1 MHAAKDLEVR
11 DALRF
16 VIETYG
22 SEETFKIG
30 NQKPPDLF
38 RILLDVA
45 EGNIK
50 VISGLDP
57 DELQSIYR
65 MEGCSVKDSS
75 EVQMI
80 MRDLVD
86 RFLKENPNPKV
97 YVLDDP
103 GLLINVKNQIH

>member
-45 EGNIK
+45 EGSIK
-50 VISGLDP
+50 VVTQLDP
-57 DELQSIYR
+57 TELRDIYR
-65 MEGCSVKDSS
+65 MEAC
-75 EVQMI
+75 
-80 MRDLVD
+80 
-86 RFLKENPNPKV
+86 NPNGPEDSQR
-97 YVLDDP
+97 VLRE
-103 GLLINVKNQIH
+103 IME